1 MPFSNEMRAGSSGN
15 QGFSYNGAATR
26 SLRFND
32 GSASYLSRTPS
43 SEGNRRTFTFS
54 AWFKISGGIGNNGQ
68 KNLIRCQAG
77 GGHAL
82 RINQSEVFEDT
93 NFHKLTNYL
102 NEGDVLV
109 VNDTKVIPSKI
120 IGYKVNIE
128 RELTKISFTFFENR
142 ENGQWK
148 ALAKPAKKINKNDLI
163 FFKNEDGKFYNL
175 FAQIIN
181 KSKGEVTF
189 DFASDNEKFINILK
203 EKGDVMLPPYI
214 TSKRALND
222 EDNNDYQ
229 TVFQNKEGS
238 IAAPTAGLHFTD
250 NLIEKII
257 QKGVRIEKLTLN
269 IGLGTFL
276 PLRDDNVK
284 ENTLHSEYCYLSSK
298 TAKILN
304 KAKKSENNRIIC
316 VGTTALRTLETS
328 FQNGEFKAINM
339 KTNKFIYPG
348 IDINSIDALI
358 TNFHLPKSSLFIL
371 ICALMG
377 TNKMLNAYN
386 HAIKNK
392 YRFYSYGDACLLEK

>member
-1 MPFSNEMRAGSSGN
+1 MNLSDFDFDLPDKLIALNPAKPRDSSK
-15 QGFSYNGAATR
+15 
-26 SLRFND
+26 L
-32 GSASYLSRTPS
+32 
-43 SEGNRRTFTFS
+43 
-54 AWFKISGGIGNNGQ
+54 
-68 KNLIRCQAG
+68 
-77 GGHAL
+77 L
-82 RINQSEVFEDT
+82 RINPSEAFEDT

-148 ALAKPAKKINKNDLI
+148 ALARPAKKINKNDLI
-163 FFKNEDGKFYNL
+163 FFKNDNGKFYNL
-175 FAQIIN
+175 FAQIID
-181 KSKGEVTF
+181 KKKGEVTF

-203 EKGDVMLPPYI
+203 EKGDIMLPPYI
-214 TSKRALND
+214 TSKRD
-222 EDNNDYQ
+222 IKEEDSIDYQ
-229 TVFQNKEGS
+229 TIFQNNEGS

-250 NLIEKII
+250 NLIKKIKK
-257 QKGVRIEKLTLN
+257 KGVTIEKLTLN

-276 PLRDDNVK
+276 PLRKDNI
-284 ENTLHSEYCYLSSK
+284 EDNILHSEYCYLSKK
-298 TAKILN
+298 TAEKLN
-304 KAKKSENNRIIC
+304 EVKRSKNRRIIC

-328 FQNGEFKAINM
+328 FENGIFKPINK

-371 ICALMG
+371 VCAFMG
-377 TNKMLNAYN
+377 TNRMIKAYEY
-386 HAIKNK
+386 AIKNK

>member
-1 MPFSNEMRAGSSGN
+1 MNLSDFDFDLPDKLIALNPAKPRDSSK
-15 QGFSYNGAATR
+15 
-26 SLRFND
+26 L
-32 GSASYLSRTPS
+32 
-43 SEGNRRTFTFS
+43 
-54 AWFKISGGIGNNGQ
+54 
-68 KNLIRCQAG
+68 
-77 GGHAL
+77 L
-82 RINQSEVFEDT
+82 RINSSEAFEDT

-148 ALAKPAKKINKNDLI
+148 ALARPAKKINKNDLI
-163 FFKNEDGKFYNL
+163 FFKNDNGKFYNL
-175 FAQIIN
+175 FAQIID
-181 KSKGEVTF
+181 KKKGEVTF
-189 DFASDNEKFINILK
+189 DFASDNEKFIDIMK
-203 EKGDVMLPPYI
+203 EKGDIMLPPYI
-214 TSKRALND
+214 TSKRD
-222 EDNNDYQ
+222 IKEEDSSDYQ
-229 TVFQNKEGS
+229 TIFQNNEGS

-250 NLIEKII
+250 NLIKKIKK
-257 QKGVRIEKLTLN
+257 KGVTIEKLTLN

-276 PLRDDNVK
+276 PLRKDNI
-284 ENTLHSEYCYLSSK
+284 EDNILHSEYCFLSKK
-298 TAKILN
+298 TAEKLN
-304 KAKKSENNRIIC
+304 EVKNSKNRRIIC

-328 FQNGEFKAINM
+328 FENGIFKPINK

-371 ICALMG
+371 VCALMG
-377 TNKMLNAYN
+377 TNKMIKAYDY
-386 HAIKNK
+386 AIKNN

>member
-1 MPFSNEMRAGSSGN
+1 MNLSDFDFDLPDKLIALNPAKPRDSSK
-15 QGFSYNGAATR
+15 
-26 SLRFND
+26 L
-32 GSASYLSRTPS
+32 
-43 SEGNRRTFTFS
+43 
-54 AWFKISGGIGNNGQ
+54 
-68 KNLIRCQAG
+68 
-77 GGHAL
+77 L

-148 ALAKPAKKINKNDLI
+148 ALARPAKKINKNDLI
-163 FFKNEDGKFYNL
+163 FFKNDNGKFYNL
-175 FAQIIN
+175 FAQIID
-181 KSKGEVTF
+181 KKKGEVTF
-189 DFASDNEKFINILK
+189 DFASDNEKFIDIMK
-203 EKGDVMLPPYI
+203 EKGDIMLPPYI
-214 TSKRALND
+214 TSKRD
-222 EDNNDYQ
+222 IKEEDSSDYQ
-229 TVFQNKEGS
+229 TIFQNNEGS

-250 NLIEKII
+250 NLIKKIKK
-257 QKGVRIEKLTLN
+257 KGVTIEKLTLN

-276 PLRDDNVK
+276 PLRKDNI
-284 ENTLHSEYCYLSSK
+284 EDNILHSEYCYLSKK
-298 TAKILN
+298 TAEKLN
-304 KAKKSENNRIIC
+304 EVKKSKNRRIIC

-328 FQNGEFKAINM
+328 FENGIFEPINK

-371 ICALMG
+371 VCALMG
-377 TNKMLNAYN
+377 TNRMIKAYEY
-386 HAIKNK
+386 AIKNK

>member
-1 MPFSNEMRAGSSGN
+1 MNLSDFDFDLPDKLIALNPAKPRDSSK
-15 QGFSYNGAATR
+15 
-26 SLRFND
+26 L
-32 GSASYLSRTPS
+32 
-43 SEGNRRTFTFS
+43 
-54 AWFKISGGIGNNGQ
+54 
-68 KNLIRCQAG
+68 
-77 GGHAL
+77 L
-82 RINQSEVFEDT
+82 RINSSEAFEDT

-148 ALAKPAKKINKNDLI
+148 ALARPAKKINKNDLI
-163 FFKNEDGKFYNL
+163 FFKNDNGKFYNL
-175 FAQIIN
+175 FAQIID
-181 KSKGEVTF
+181 KKKGEVTF
-189 DFASDNEKFINILK
+189 DFASDNEKFIDIMK
-203 EKGDVMLPPYI
+203 EKGDIMLPPYI
-214 TSKRALND
+214 TSKRD
-222 EDNNDYQ
+222 IKEEDSIDYQ
-229 TVFQNKEGS
+229 TIFQNNEGS

-250 NLIEKII
+250 SLIKKII
-257 QKGVRIEKLTLN
+257 KKGVTIEKLTLN

-276 PLRDDNVK
+276 PLREDNI
-284 ENTLHSEYCYLSSK
+284 EDNILHSEYCYLSKK
-298 TAKILN
+298 TAEKLN
-304 KAKKSENNRIIC
+304 EVKNSKKRRIIC

-328 FQNGEFKAINM
+328 FENGVFEPINK

-377 TNKMLNAYN
+377 TNRMIKAYEY
-386 HAIKNK
+386 AIKNN

>member
-1 MPFSNEMRAGSSGN
+1 MKLSDFDFKLPDELIALNPAKPRDSSKL
-15 QGFSYNGAATR
+15 
-26 SLRFND
+26 LRVN
-32 GSASYLSRTPS
+32 S
-43 SEGNRRTFTFS
+43 SDS
-54 AWFKISGGIGNNGQ
+54 
-68 KNLIRCQAG
+68 
-77 GGHAL
+77 
-82 RINQSEVFEDT
+82 FEDT
-93 NFHKLTNYL
+93 TFSQLTNFL
-102 NEGDVLV
+102 NDGDVLV

-120 IGYKVNIE
+120 IGFKVNAE
-128 RELTKISFTFFENR
+128 KELTKISFTFFENK

-148 ALAKPAKKINKNDLI
+148 ALAKPARKINKNDLI
-163 FFKNEDGKFYNL
+163 FFKNDNDKFYDL
-175 FAQIIN
+175 FAQIIDKN
-181 KSKGEVTF
+181 EGEVTI

-222 EDNNDYQ
+222 EDNFDYQ

-304 KAKKSENNRIIC
+304 KAKKSENNRIVC

-328 FQNGEFKAINM
+328 FENGEFKPINM

-386 HAIKNK
+386 YAIKNK

>member
-1 MPFSNEMRAGSSGN
+1 MKLSDFDFKLPDELIALNPAKPRDSSKL
-15 QGFSYNGAATR
+15 
-26 SLRFND
+26 LRVN
-32 GSASYLSRTPS
+32 S
-43 SEGNRRTFTFS
+43 SDF
-54 AWFKISGGIGNNGQ
+54 
-68 KNLIRCQAG
+68 
-77 GGHAL
+77 
-82 RINQSEVFEDT
+82 FEDT
-93 NFHKLTNYL
+93 TFSQLTNFL
-102 NEGDVLV
+102 NDGDVLV

-120 IGYKVNIE
+120 IGFKVNAE
-128 RELTKISFTFFENR
+128 KELTRISFTFFENK

-148 ALAKPAKKINKNDLI
+148 ALAKPARKINKNDLL
-163 FFKNEDGKFYNL
+163 FFKNDNDKFYDL
-175 FAQIIN
+175 FAQIIDKN
-181 KSKGEVTF
+181 EGEVTI

-203 EKGDVMLPPYI
+203 EKGDVTLPPYI

-222 EDNNDYQ
+222 EDNSDYQ
-229 TVFQNKEGS
+229 TIFQNKEGS

-257 QKGVRIEKLTLN
+257 KKGVKIEKLTLN

-304 KAKKSENNRIIC
+304 KAKNSKDNRIIC

-328 FQNGEFKAINM
+328 FENGEFKPINK

-371 ICALMG
+371 VCALMG

-386 HAIKNK
+386 YAIKNK

>member
-1 MPFSNEMRAGSSGN
+1 MNLSDFDFDLPDKLIALNPAKPRDSSK
-15 QGFSYNGAATR
+15 
-26 SLRFND
+26 L
-32 GSASYLSRTPS
+32 
-43 SEGNRRTFTFS
+43 
-54 AWFKISGGIGNNGQ
+54 
-68 KNLIRCQAG
+68 
-77 GGHAL
+77 L

-148 ALAKPAKKINKNDLI
+148 ALARPAKKINKNDLI
-163 FFKNEDGKFYNL
+163 FFKNDNGKFYNL
-175 FAQIIN
+175 FAQIID
-181 KSKGEVTF
+181 KKKGEVTF
-189 DFASDNEKFINILK
+189 DFASDNEKFIDIMK
-203 EKGDVMLPPYI
+203 EKGDIMLPPYI
-214 TSKRALND
+214 TSKRD
-222 EDNNDYQ
+222 IKEEDSSDYQ
-229 TVFQNKEGS
+229 TIFQNNEGS

-250 NLIEKII
+250 NLIKKIKK
-257 QKGVRIEKLTLN
+257 KGVTIEKLTLN

-276 PLRDDNVK
+276 PLRKDNI
-284 ENTLHSEYCYLSSK
+284 EDNILHSEYCYLSKK
-298 TAKILN
+298 TAEKLN
-304 KAKKSENNRIIC
+304 EVKKSKNRRIIC

-328 FQNGEFKAINM
+328 FENGIFEPINK

-371 ICALMG
+371 VCALMG
-377 TNKMLNAYN
+377 TNRMIKAYEY
-386 HAIKNK
+386 AIKNN

>member
-1 MPFSNEMRAGSSGN
+1 MN
-15 QGFSYNGAATR
+15 
-26 SLRFND
+26 
-32 GSASYLSRTPS
+32 LSDFDFDLPD
-43 SEGNRRTFTFS
+43 
-54 AWFKISGGIGNNGQ
+54 K
-68 KNLIRCQAG
+68 LIALNP
-77 GGHAL
+77 AKPKDNSKLL
-82 RINQSEVFEDT
+82 RINPSEDFEDT
-93 NFHKLTNYL
+93 IFHKLTNYL

-128 RELTKISFTFFENR
+128 KELTKISFTFFENR

-163 FFKNEDGKFYNL
+163 FFKNDNGKFYNL
-175 FAQIIN
+175 FAQIID
-181 KSKGEVTF
+181 KKKGEVTF
-189 DFASDNEKFINILK
+189 DFASDNEKFIDIMK
-203 EKGDVMLPPYI
+203 EKGDIMLPPYI
-214 TSKRALND
+214 TSKRD
-222 EDNNDYQ
+222 IKEQDSSDYQ
-229 TVFQNKEGS
+229 TIFQNNEGS

-250 NLIEKII
+250 NLIKKIKK
-257 QKGVRIEKLTLN
+257 KGVTIEKLTLN

-276 PLRDDNVK
+276 PLRKDNI
-284 ENTLHSEYCYLSSK
+284 EDNILHSEYCYLSKK
-298 TAKILN
+298 TAEKLN
-304 KAKKSENNRIIC
+304 EVKKSKNRRIIC

-328 FQNGEFKAINM
+328 FENGIFEPINK

-377 TNKMLNAYN
+377 TSRMIKAYEY
-386 HAIKNK
+386 AIKNN

>member
-1 MPFSNEMRAGSSGN
+1 MKLSDFDFKLPDELIALNPAKPRDSSKL
-15 QGFSYNGAATR
+15 
-26 SLRFND
+26 LRVN
-32 GSASYLSRTPS
+32 S
-43 SEGNRRTFTFS
+43 SDF
-54 AWFKISGGIGNNGQ
+54 
-68 KNLIRCQAG
+68 
-77 GGHAL
+77 
-82 RINQSEVFEDT
+82 FEDT
-93 NFHKLTNYL
+93 TFSQLINFL
-102 NEGDVLV
+102 NDGDVLV

-120 IGYKVNIE
+120 IGFKVNAE
-128 RELTKISFTFFENR
+128 KELTRISFTFFENK

-148 ALAKPAKKINKNDLI
+148 ALAKPARQINKNDLL
-163 FFKNEDGKFYNL
+163 FFKNDNDKFYDL
-175 FAQIIN
+175 FAQIIDKN
-181 KSKGEVTF
+181 EGEVTI
-189 DFASDNEKFINILK
+189 DFASDNEKFLNILK
-203 EKGDVMLPPYI
+203 EKGDVTLPPYI

-222 EDNNDYQ
+222 EDNSDYQ
-229 TVFQNKEGS
+229 TIFQNKEGS

-257 QKGVRIEKLTLN
+257 KKGVKIEKLTLN

-304 KAKKSENNRIIC
+304 KAKNSKDNRIIC

-328 FQNGEFKAINM
+328 FENGEFKPINK

-371 ICALMG
+371 VCALMG

-386 HAIKNK
+386 YAIKNK

>member
-1 MPFSNEMRAGSSGN
+1 MNLSDFDFDLPEKLIALYPAKPRDSSKLLRVKSSGAFESTI
-15 QGFSYNGAATR
+15 FS
-26 SLRFND
+26 
-32 GSASYLSRTPS
+32 
-43 SEGNRRTFTFS
+43 
-54 AWFKISGGIGNNGQ
+54 
-68 KNLIRCQAG
+68 
-77 GGHAL
+77 
-82 RINQSEVFEDT
+82 
-93 NFHKLTNYL
+93 KLTNYL
-102 NEGDVLV
+102 REGDILV

-120 IGYKVNIE
+120 IGYKVNIKK
-128 RELTKISFTFFENR
+128 ELTKISFTFFENR
-142 ENGQWK
+142 ENGEWR
-148 ALAKPAKKINKNDLI
+148 ALAKPARKINKNDLI
-163 FFKNEDGKFYNL
+163 FFKNDEDKFHNL

-181 KSKGEVTF
+181 KNGGEVTF
-189 DFASDNEKFINILK
+189 DFASDCEKFVNILR
-203 EKGDVMLPPYI
+203 EKGEVMLPPYI

-222 EDNNDYQ
+222 EDNSDYQ
-229 TVFQNKEGS
+229 TIFQNKEGS

-250 NLIEKII
+250 NLIEKIL

-284 ENTLHSEYCYLSSK
+284 ENTLHSEHCYLSSK

-304 KAKKSENNRIIC
+304 KAKNSKNNRIIC

-328 FQNGEFKAINM
+328 FENGEFKPINK

-386 HAIKNK
+386 YAIKNK

>member
-1 MPFSNEMRAGSSGN
+1 MNLSDFDFDLPDKLIALNPAKPRDSSK
-15 QGFSYNGAATR
+15 
-26 SLRFND
+26 L
-32 GSASYLSRTPS
+32 
-43 SEGNRRTFTFS
+43 
-54 AWFKISGGIGNNGQ
+54 
-68 KNLIRCQAG
+68 
-77 GGHAL
+77 L

-148 ALAKPAKKINKNDLI
+148 ALARPAKKINKNDLI
-163 FFKNEDGKFYNL
+163 FFKNDNGKFYNL
-175 FAQIIN
+175 FAQIID
-181 KSKGEVTF
+181 KKKGEVTF
-189 DFASDNEKFINILK
+189 DFASDNEKFIDIMK
-203 EKGDVMLPPYI
+203 EKGDIMLPPYI
-214 TSKRALND
+214 TSKRD
-222 EDNNDYQ
+222 IKEEDSSDYQ
-229 TVFQNKEGS
+229 TIFQNNEGS

-250 NLIEKII
+250 NLIKKIKK
-257 QKGVRIEKLTLN
+257 KGVTIEKLTLN

-276 PLRDDNVK
+276 PLRKDNI
-284 ENTLHSEYCYLSSK
+284 EDNILHSEYCYLSKK
-298 TAKILN
+298 TAEKLN
-304 KAKKSENNRIIC
+304 EVKKSKNRRIIC

-328 FQNGEFKAINM
+328 FENGIFEPINK

-371 ICALMG
+371 VCALMG
-377 TNKMLNAYN
+377 TNRMIKAYDY
-386 HAIKNK
+386 AIKNN